1 MNFFFSFRVF
11 FIFEVA
17 REKRRRRTH
26 RFFCPFSLFHQ
37 TGTFTKSFGGAG
49 GYIAGSK
56 ELIDS
61 LKRTAPGHLE
71 ATAMSP
77 PVAQQVLS
85 ALRVLSGADGSTRGA
100 EKLRR
105 LRDNANYLR
114 KRLLDLGVNVLGD
127 WDSPVMPIMLFQP
140 GKIAALSRECLKRG
154 VAMVV
159 VGFPATPLLTARA
172 RVCVSATHS
181 REDLDYA
188 VDVLDE
194 VAGLCLLRYGDRKK
208 AGEAGGEGQ
217 AEGEQAR
224 QRRTRS
230 DDDDDDAASSA
241 AALIS

>member
-1 MNFFFSFRVF
+1 MRLFFFNFFGGFCFPLS
-11 FIFEVA
+11 EVG
-17 REKRRRRTH
+17 EDQH
-26 RFFCPFSLFHQ
+26 DSLSLKSKPKN

-56 ELIDS
+56 ELIDA

-85 ALRVLSGADGSTRGA
+85 ALRVLSGADGSSRGR

-114 KRLLDLGVNVLGD
+114 SRLLSLGVNVLGD

-172 RVCVSATHS
+172 RVCVSAAHS

-188 VDVLDE
+188 VEVLDE

-208 AGEAGGEGQ
+208 AGAREGGAA
-217 AEGEQAR
+217 AEGE
-224 QRRTRS
+224 RTTS
-230 DDDDDDAASSA
+230 EDDPAAASSA
-241 AALIS
+241 TALIS

>member
-1 MNFFFSFRVF
+1 MKLSPTKPKQT
-11 FIFEVA
+11 
-17 REKRRRRTH
+17 KRA
-26 RFFCPFSLFHQ
+26 

-56 ELIDS
+56 ELIDA

-85 ALRVLSGADGSTRGA
+85 ALRVLSGADGSRRGA

-172 RVCVSATHS
+172 RVCVSAAHS
-181 REDLDYA
+181 RADLDYA

-208 AGEAGGEGQ
+208 EAEEGGGTGAGGG
-217 AEGEQAR
+217 AEGEEG
-224 QRRTRS
+224 QRRTPS
-230 DDDDDDAASSA
+230 DDEGAAASSA

>member
-1 MNFFFSFRVF
+1 
-11 FIFEVA
+11 
-17 REKRRRRTH
+17 
-26 RFFCPFSLFHQ
+26 
-37 TGTFTKSFGGAG
+37 
-49 GYIAGSK
+49 
-56 ELIDS
+56 
-61 LKRTAPGHLE
+61 
-71 ATAMSP
+71 MSP

-85 ALRVLSGADGSTRGA
+85 ALRVLSGADGSHRGQ

-114 KRLLDLGVNVLGD
+114 RRLLELGVNVLGD

-154 VAMVV
+154 LAMVV

-172 RVCVSATHS
+172 RVCVSAAHS

-208 AGEAGGEGQ
+208 VPL
-217 AEGEQAR
+217 EGEEGVEGEEADGTM
-224 QRRTRS
+224 RRERTTS
-230 DDDDDDAASSA
+230 DDEAAAASSA